1 MTEVTPTICKI
12 ESTFWR
18 CVKRLTQNGL
28 IAVQGRLVCRPLWRG
43 LAGWLLLVP
52 DTSEEPPT
60 DPRDVLIR
68 QHAEKIAV
76 WRRWSLTC
84 GSS

>member
-1 MTEVTPTICKI
+1 VSP
-12 ESTFWR
+12 
-18 CVKRLTQNGL
+18 
-28 IAVQGRLVCRPLWRG
+28 AVARG